1 LEFLLDNGLIKALSL
16 PELELLYSKHF
27 PVRGVRTIQS
37 NQGKEEKH
45 SGKTVSQDGPSD
57 DTILLE
63 ETDGK
68 RLAKVLEA
76 PELAAEVERAVV
88 QVKRVLK
95 EKQRL

>member
-1 LEFLLDNGLIKALSL
+1 LEFLLDNGLIKALPL

-27 PVRGVRTIQS
+27 PARDVKTVQS
-37 NQGKEEKH
+37 NQGKEKH
-45 SGKTVSQDGPSD
+45 SRKTPSQDGPSD

-63 ETDGK
+63 ETEGK

-88 QVKRVLK
+88 QVKRILK
-95 EKQRL
+95 EKERL